1 MWSLLETFNRNT
13 ISRGMKIKLFVTC
26 LIVLLLCLS
35 LDSCKQ
41 ALTQEE
47 GGDNIEVSNSGND
60 NKEAETDSLTDATTD
75 SKIKA
80 ERMKKEDAIH
90 RKTKAQ
96 YVIY

>member
-1 MWSLLETFNRNT
+1 MWSPFEAFNRNT
-13 ISRGMKIKLFVTC
+13 ISKGMKIKLFVTC
-26 LIVLLLCLS
+26 LMVLLLCLS

-47 GGDNIEVSNSGND
+47 GGDHIEVSNSGND

-80 ERMKKEDAIH
+80 ERMKKEDAIL

>member
-1 MWSLLETFNRNT
+1 
-13 ISRGMKIKLFVTC
+13 MKIKSFVTC
-26 LIVLLLCLS
+26 LMVLLLCLS

-60 NKEAETDSLTDATTD
+60 SKEAETDSLTDATTG

-80 ERMKKEDAIH
+80 ERIKNKDVIL

>member
-1 MWSLLETFNRNT
+1 MWSPLETFNRNT

-26 LIVLLLCLS
+26 LMVLLLCLS

-47 GGDNIEVSNSGND
+47 GGDHIEVSNSGND

-80 ERMKKEDAIH
+80 ERMKKEDAIL